1 VAPSEPQRATDPA
14 GLFGAGAWRGALE
27 VQDLRVRFGG
37 VIAVKDLTLRAP
49 TGAITGLIGP
59 NGAGKTT
66 VFNACCGLNHPD
78 NGRILLG
85 DSAIGRLSPAA
96 RARRGLGRSFQRTEL
111 CDTLSV
117 WQNVAIGRESSMAAN
132 NPLSHILSRPA
143 DTAAVRDATN
153 RALELCG
160 LTEIA
165 RQVAGD
171 LSTGQRRLVE
181 LARCLAGPFRLLLL
195 DEPSSGLDRAAT
207 NRFGEVLRVV
217 VQERNIGVLLVE
229 HDVSL
234 VMDICDYIYVIDFG
248 ELIAAGTAEEV
259 RKSPAVQAAYLGLDT
274 VTEDS
279 AGTTRRE
286 RSAP

>member
-1 VAPSEPQRATDPA
+1 
-14 GLFGAGAWRGALE
+14 
-27 VQDLRVRFGG
+27 
-37 VIAVKDLTLRAP
+37 
-49 TGAITGLIGP
+49 
-59 NGAGKTT
+59 
-66 VFNACCGLNHPD
+66 
-78 NGRILLG
+78 
-85 DSAIGRLSPAA
+85 
-96 RARRGLGRSFQRTEL
+96 
-111 CDTLSV
+111 
-117 WQNVAIGRESSMAAN
+117 MAAN

-143 DTAAVRDATN
+143 DAAAVRDATD

-207 NRFGEVLRVV
+207 DRFGEILRVV
-217 VQERNIGVLLVE
+217 VQERDIGVLLVE

-248 ELIAAGTAEEV
+248 ELIAAGTPEEV
-259 RKSPAVQAAYLGLDT
+259 AKSPAVQAAYLGLDT
-274 VTEDS
+274 VAEDS
-279 AGTTRRE
+279 AGTTGRE